1 MKKIILT
8 ITFILALTS
17 FWFFADTRDY
27 FQADYNDLTA
37 EESEL
42 FKWRSDKDSFDLS
55 LVYRQHFADTEYIF
69 PRQKVSKIK
78 IFKNVPIIGS
88 LSSKTLKNDQLN
100 NFLKFCN
107 DTSNFDWGET
117 TWAES
122 ESEYYCRLYNADNKV
137 IGKIY
142 FCLDQSSMTS
152 ARPFS
157 PTMKFGQL
165 SKNGLDYITQ
175 LIGDNDKWD

>member
-8 ITFILALTS
+8 IIFILSLTAL
-17 FWFFADTRDY
+17 WLWADTRDY
-27 FQADYNDLTA
+27 FQADYKDLTH
-37 EESEL
+37 EQKEI
-42 FKWRSDKDSFDLS
+42 FKWRSGNDSFDLTS
-55 LVYRQHFADTEYIF
+55 VYRQHFADTEFIF

-78 IFKNVPIIGS
+78 FFKNTPIIGF
-88 LSSKTLKNDQLN
+88 LTSKTLKSDQVG

-107 DTSNFDWGET
+107 DTTNFGWGET

-122 ESEYYCRLYNADNKV
+122 ESEYYCRLYNAENKV
-137 IGKIY
+137 VGKIY
-142 FCLDQSSMTS
+142 FCLNQCSMTS

-165 SKNGLDYITQ
+165 STTGLDYIKQ
-175 LIGDNDKWD
+175 LLDNKDKWN